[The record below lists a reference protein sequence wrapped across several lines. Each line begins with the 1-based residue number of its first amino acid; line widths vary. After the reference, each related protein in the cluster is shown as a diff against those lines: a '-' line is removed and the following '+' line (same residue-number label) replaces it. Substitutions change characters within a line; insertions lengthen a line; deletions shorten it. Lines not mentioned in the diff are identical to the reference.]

1 LRLLVRPRRYA
12 AAIAALVA
20 ATGAVVLIVYRCWDV
35 GTFGPIRDMYE
46 TIWFEEKVLALVA
59 ELVAAVTA
67 LIAIATMGP
76 AVIARL

>member
-1 LRLLVRPRRYA
+1 VLGRRHVRADPGHVRDDLV
-12 AAIAALVA
+12 
-20 ATGAVVLIVYRCWDV
+20 
-35 GTFGPIRDMYE
+35 
-46 TIWFEEKVLALVA
+46 EEKVLALVA